1 MVDFQLIPKIDYLK
15 TKCYNGNV
23 VNNMIEVENIKYKI
37 VKNYR
42 DAFNKEEFVNKFTS
56 FFAQYDFIVGD
67 IAYSKLRLKGFNNKD
82 NKNFNKI
89 NDSKNIEKYIKENC
103 AYDCR
108 YYILEK
114 IKNDQEKKQKNKKD
128 SNQ

>member
-1 MVDFQLIPKIDYLK
+1 
-15 TKCYNGNV
+15 
-23 VNNMIEVENIKYKI
+23 MIEVENIKYKI

-114 IKNDQEKKQKNKKD
+114 IKKIQINNDLVFFVE
-128 SNQ
+128 